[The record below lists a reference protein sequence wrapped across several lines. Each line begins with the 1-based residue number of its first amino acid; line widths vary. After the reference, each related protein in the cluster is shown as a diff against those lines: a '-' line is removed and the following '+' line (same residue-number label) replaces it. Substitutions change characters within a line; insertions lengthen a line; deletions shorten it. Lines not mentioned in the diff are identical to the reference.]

1 MNLIMFEDA
10 GVERLG
16 SVTVGRPAYAIT
28 CASFRLI
35 DQLEKLDASLMG
47 LVRPHL
53 SLIQLNDF
61 PQLKRQLNRHSA
73 WTLAVNARMVPSVA
87 NVDRLR
93 RLIDLTVDDHGPSGQ
108 HQQSRPIIVRAS
120 WAVAAVLVPTAMIDA
135 DDSEGIFEYVSSLG
149 NGGSADCEDH
159 PLDFDLFEYPHDVV
173 RFNMSCFGENLQQR
187 IDSGRYEQVAE
198 GVFVADGEQPPAN
211 VVIDSSAGPIVIESN
226 VSLGPFSYLRGPV
239 YLGANVKVSEH
250 ASLKDEVCVSHTCKV
265 GGEIEASVFEPYSNK
280 QHYGFLGHSYV
291 GSWVN
296 LGAGTCNS
304 DLKNT
309 YGKVNMIYDGK
320 KIATSMQF
328 MGCIVGDYVKTAI
341 QTAIFTGKQIGVGS
355 MVYGWAVEN
364 VPSFV
369 NYAQTFGATSLM
381 SPEVLITAQRR
392 MFGRRSV
399 EQRPCDIQLIHE
411 MFRLTASERQSD
423 LRDEPPQL

>member
-1 MNLIMFEDA
+1 MNLIVFEDA

-16 SVTVGRPAYAIT
+16 AITVGRPAYAIM
-28 CASFRLI
+28 CASYRLI
-35 DQLEKLDASLMG
+35 DQLETFDASLMG

-61 PQLKRQLNRHSA
+61 PQLNRQLNRHSA
-73 WTLAVNARMVPSVA
+73 WTLAVNARMVPSAA
-87 NVDRLR
+87 NVNRLR
-93 RLIDLTVDDHGPSGQ
+93 QLIDLTVVDQASSKQ
-108 HQQSRPIIVRAS
+108 NRPIIVRSS
-120 WAVAAVLVPTAMIDA
+120 WAVAAVLVPTAMIEA
-135 DDSEGIFEYVSSLG
+135 DDAEGIFKFVSSLG
-149 NGGSADCEDH
+149 NGGSADCESHD
-159 PLDFDLFEYPHDVV
+159 LDFDLFEYPHDVV
-173 RFNMSCFGENLQQR
+173 RFNMSCFADNLQQR
-187 IDSGRYEQVAE
+187 IDSGRYHQMAE
-198 GVFVADGEQPPAN
+198 GVFVADGKQPPAN
-211 VVIDSSAGPIVIESN
+211 VVIDASNGPIVIESN
-226 VSLGPFSYLRGPV
+226 VSLGPFSYLKGPI

-250 ASLKDEVCVSHTCKV
+250 ASLKHEVCISHTCKV
-265 GGEIEASVFEPYSNK
+265 GGEVEATVFEPYSNK

-320 KIATSMQF
+320 KIATQMPF
-328 MGCIVGDYVKTAI
+328 MGSIIGDYAKTAI

-369 NYAQTFGATSLM
+369 NYAQTFGSTSLM
-381 SPEVLITAQRR
+381 SPEVLITTQQR

-411 MFRLTASERQSD
+411 MFRLTANERPSD
-423 LRDEPPQL
+423 LRDEPPQF